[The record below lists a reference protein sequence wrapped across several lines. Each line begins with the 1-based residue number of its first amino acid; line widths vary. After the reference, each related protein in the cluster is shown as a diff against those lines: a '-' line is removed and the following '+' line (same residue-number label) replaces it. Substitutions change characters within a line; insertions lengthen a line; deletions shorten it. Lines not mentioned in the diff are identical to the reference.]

1 MKIAENMVMGLKN
14 SKNQEK
20 SRGKQ
25 GFCLALLEGFEFPT
39 F

>member
-1 MKIAENMVMGLKN
+1 MVMGLKN

-25 GFCLALLEGFEFPT
+25 GFYLARLEGFESLT